1 MKKFKYL
8 IIGLTL
14 LISLSFFAFTSCKKI
29 DDTKDKILTTVEI
42 SNVKTYSDDKLQE
55 NLGFVNKGNV
65 IVNKDNNTIKVDKME
80 PKDKITL
87 DIKVTNDSFMDVKS
101 NIIISSINNS
111 ELFEEMDIVIDEKH
125 YHGMNAYTNWY
136 TLGMKND
143 DKSKSFSVTISYP
156 KSYITNKKDTEYTLK
171 IENDVVMASVEKNEL
186 KEKEENTIIKNT
198 NDELINKENINLEQD
213 NIEIENVENIV
224 NVEGTEP
231 ENKIFTPLPND
242 YNKKNNSFGVLSL
255 FSLLFFIFVI
265 ILLITYCTF
274 TIINNKSDK
283 IAKGIYIKGIDVSN
297 LSKEDALNKI
307 SEHINSSIPDDLTLI
322 HDDYETSISSESIE
336 INFNVEEAVNI
347 AYDIGKTG
355 NIFENNIN
363 ILKTLISNIN
373 IEPAFSINDNQL
385 ISELKDISAKLPD
398 KMIESSY
405 YIDGTNLIITKG
417 NTGCAVNIDE
427 SYNIIK
433 NKIYNLDIK
442 NSIELSTLEQS
453 PTEINLDNIYSE
465 IHKEPVNA
473 YYTQNPFSVFPS
485 ENGVDFAISLDEA
498 KQSLNSDSNECTI
511 PLKVLYPSVTTNM
524 IGTEAF
530 PDLLSEF
537 STNYSVSN
545 KNRTTNLILA
555 SNKING
561 TVVMPGETFSY
572 NKVVG
577 ARTIAAGYK
586 EAPIYV
592 SGKVVDGLGGGICQ
606 ITTTLYNAVLL
617 SNLEIVERSNHQFV
631 PSYANASRDAT
642 VVYGAIDFKFKNNRE
657 YPIKITCSVSKGI
670 ANFKIWG
677 LKSDNDYEVVL
688 SSRVTG
694 SNANYLYS
702 EGYKT
707 LKKDGQIVST
717 EVISKDVY
725 KRH

>member
-1 MKKFKYL
+1 M
-8 IIGLTL
+8 
-14 LISLSFFAFTSCKKI
+14 
-29 DDTKDKILTTVEI
+29 
-42 SNVKTYSDDKLQE
+42 
-55 NLGFVNKGNV
+55 
-65 IVNKDNNTIKVDKME
+65 
-80 PKDKITL
+80 
-87 DIKVTNDSFMDVKS
+87 
-101 NIIISSINNS
+101 
-111 ELFEEMDIVIDEKH
+111 
-125 YHGMNAYTNWY
+125 
-136 TLGMKND
+136 
-143 DKSKSFSVTISYP
+143 
-156 KSYITNKKDTEYTLK
+156 
-171 IENDVVMASVEKNEL
+171 EL
-186 KEKEENTIIKNT
+186 KEKEENTIIKKT
-198 NDELINKENINLEQD
+198 NDELINTENINLEAD
-213 NIEIENVENIV
+213 NIEFNNVDKIEENK
-224 NVEGTEP
+224 TETEQEQEKENENGNENAT

-283 IAKGIYIKGIDVSN
+283 IAKGIYIKGVDVSN
-297 LSKEDALNKI
+297 LSKEDAINKI

-405 YIDGTNLIITKG
+405 YIDSTNLIITKG

-530 PDLLSEF
+530 PDLLYEF

-657 YPIKITCSVSKGI
+657 YPIKITCSASKGI

-677 LKSDNDYEVVL
+677 LKADNDYEVVL